1 LFAAAMMLRPFAT
14 FSTVSLLLLGTLP
27 DSGLADQILKTSG
40 FSTCLSNA
48 SITVQRSDVEYNND
62 KKQVTF
68 NVAGTS
74 GKSMNVTAEIRVTA
88 YGTEVYKNS
97 FNPCDKDA
105 FVEQLCPGMYST
117 SSGLVVFFF
126 SPLGYLSLSTANENP
141 ST

>member
-1 LFAAAMMLRPFAT
+1 MTGEDRRRFPTALLAAAMMLRPFST

-105 FVEQLCPGMYST
+105 FVEQLCPGMYQP
-117 SSGLVVFFF
+117 
-126 SPLGYLSLSTANENP
+126 PLA
-141 ST
+141 